1 MRKTYILC
9 SIFGLVFTWSSLT
22 CGTLFAQEG
31 EGSGRPLIVGT
42 KVAPPF
48 AIKGEDGR
56 WRGIG
61 IELWQGIA
69 EDLGVEYEL
78 RETDLEGL
86 LTGLE
91 DGSLDVSVAALTVTA
106 PRETRVDFTHPFY
119 SSGLGIAVPSGGTAG
134 WLHAL
139 RGLVRP
145 RFLAVVGSLAGI
157 LFVAGLLVWLF
168 ERRRNPEQFG
178 DGVHG
183 LGSAFWWSAVTMTT
197 VGYGD
202 KAPVSAGGRAVALIW
217 MFASVIMI
225 SGFTAAIASS
235 LTVARLGAKVQ
246 GPDDLPR
253 ARVATVT
260 GSTSEAYL
268 VQRFLRHESFDT
280 LPEALGAV
288 AGGEADAVVYDAP
301 LLRYFTQ
308 RQEGAGLEVLP
319 QTFEPQLYAIA
330 LPQGSELR
338 EPINRALLR
347 RVSGPEWKTVLD
359 RYLGN

>member
-9 SIFGLVFTWSSLT
+9 SVIVLLVLGSILSPGAL
-22 CGTLFAQEG
+22 CAQEG
-31 EGSGRPLIVGT
+31 GGGGKVLVVGT

-48 AIKGEDGR
+48 AIKGDDGR

-61 IELWQGIA
+61 IELWEGIA

-106 PRETRVDFTHPFY
+106 PRERRVDFTHPFY
-119 SSGLGIAVPSGGTAG
+119 SSGLGIAVPAGGTAG

-157 LFVAGLLVWLF
+157 LFIAGLLVWLF

-202 KAPVSAGGRAVALIW
+202 KAPVSAGGRAVALVW

-268 VQRFLRHESFDT
+268 EERFLRYEAFDT
-280 LPEALGAV
+280 LPEALDAV
-288 AGGEADAVVYDAP
+288 AAGAADAVVYDAP
-301 LLRYFTQ
+301 LLRYLTQ
-308 RQEGAGLEVLP
+308 RREGSGLQVLP

-330 LPQGSELR
+330 LPQGSTLR
-338 EPINRALLR
+338 EPINRALLE
-347 RVSGPEWKTVLD
+347 RVSVPGWKTVLD
-359 RYLGN
+359 RYLGD

>member
-1 MRKTYILC
+1 MRSLSIPC
-9 SIFGLVFTWSSLT
+9 SIVLLLVAWSSLG
-22 CGTLFAQEG
+22 CEPLFAQEG
-31 EGSGRPLIVGT
+31 AAAGGPLIVGT

-48 AIKGEDGR
+48 AIKGADGQ
-56 WRGIG
+56 WRGIA

-69 EDLGVEYEL
+69 DDLGVEYEL

-91 DGSLDVSVAALTVTA
+91 DGSLDASVAALTVTA

-119 SSGLGIAVPSGGTAG
+119 SSGLGIAVPTGGTAG
-134 WLHAL
+134 WLSAL

-157 LFVAGLLVWLF
+157 LFIAGLLVWLF

-202 KAPVSAGGRAVALIW
+202 KAPVSTGGRAVALVW

-246 GPDDLPR
+246 GPEDLPR

-268 VQRFLRHESFDT
+268 EDQFLRHESLAT
-280 LPEALGAV
+280 LPEALAAV
-288 AGGEADAVVYDAP
+288 ADGEADAAVYDAP
-301 LLRYFTQ
+301 LLRYLTQ
-308 RQEGAGLEVLP
+308 RQEGVGLQVLP

-330 LPQGSELR
+330 LAQGSELR
-338 EPINRALLR
+338 EPINRALLE
-347 RVSGPEWKTVLD
+347 RVSAPGWKAVLD
-359 RYLGN
+359 RYLGD